1 MNGSIIEKFT
11 AERSLLYIAIAAILI
26 VAGIVF
32 YLFVVYSKESIQV
45 LTPNGAEE
53 WEIGQTYE
61 ITWKAKGVDKVGIAL
76 FKGSE
81 PKWIVENI
89 SAGLGRYEWKIY
101 PGQEYGPGFWIV
113 VLEYPWRE
121 GNQIDYSDGPFAIT
135 FPETASCDYL
145 SVDQEWLYLP
155 NDLPNL
161 RRVFITQE
169 NYTGN
174 LDGLEGANEICQTE
188 ADTQGFGGVWHAFL
202 GGDSDEDMAVERLK
216 RTYNGT
222 DGIFIAAEPSATII
236 RGATCHR
243 LLAKDFEEFL
253 TRLSGSVIINEEKLE
268 QGFLRD
274 IENLWLGR
282 IDEES
287 KKNCT
292 GIASALSDYYKSLSE
307 KYSFTITCQNWTQED
322 KYVGGYPVPSGEPKP
337 SFPSCYTLS
346 GQYTDAVALGALASG
361 IAGKDKDA
369 AFVLDEGKYCDKKQK
384 LLCIEE

>member
-1 MNGSIIEKFT
+1 MDGSILEKFT

-61 ITWKAKGVDKVGIAL
+61 ITWKAKGVDKVGIVL
-76 FKGSE
+76 FKGAE

-89 SAGLGRYEWKIY
+89 DAGLGRYEWKIY
-101 PGQEYGPGFWIV
+101 PGQEYGSGFWIV

-121 GNQIDYSDGPFAIT
+121 GNEIDYSDGPFAIT
-135 FPETASCDYL
+135 FPEMASCDYL

-161 RRVFITQE
+161 RRVFITE
-169 NYTGN
+169 ETYTGN

-188 ADTQGFGGVWHAFL
+188 ADAQGFEGTWHAFL
-202 GGDSDEDMAVERLK
+202 GGDSDEDLAVERLK

-222 DGIFIAAEPSATII
+222 DGVFIAAEPSATII

-243 LLAKDFEEFL
+243 LLAKDFGEFL
-253 TRLSGSVIINEEKLE
+253 ARFLSSVIINEEKFE
-268 QGFLRD
+268 QGFLQD
-274 IENLWLGR
+274 MENLWLGR
-282 IDEES
+282 IIKES

-292 GIASALSDYYKSLSE
+292 GIAAALSDYYKSLAE
-307 KYSFTITCQNWTQED
+307 KYSFTITCQNWTQEN
-322 KYVGGYPVPSGEPKP
+322 KHVGGYPVPKEQPKP
-337 SFPSCYTLS
+337 SFPTCYTPS

-361 IAGKDKDA
+361 TTGKGKDA
-369 AFVLDEGKYCDKKQK
+369 VFVLNQGKYCNDKQK

>member
-1 MNGSIIEKFT
+1 MNGSIFEKFT
-11 AERSLLYIAIAAILI
+11 TERSLLYIAIAAILI
-26 VAGIVF
+26 VTGIIF
-32 YLFVVYSKESIQV
+32 YLFVVYSKESVQV

-76 FKGSE
+76 FKGAE
-81 PKWIVENI
+81 PKWIVEDI
-89 SAGLGRYEWKIY
+89 DAGLGRYEWKIY

-135 FPETASCDYL
+135 FSEMASCDYL

-161 RRVFITQE
+161 RRVFITKE
-169 NYTGN
+169 TYAGN
-174 LDGLEGANEICQTE
+174 LDGLEGADRICQTE
-188 ADTQGFGGVWHAFL
+188 ADEQGFEGTWHAFI
-202 GGDSDEDMAVERLK
+202 GGDSDEDSANERLK

-253 TRLSGSVIINEEKLE
+253 AKLSGSVIINEEKFEQVFLE
-268 QGFLRD
+268 D
-274 IENLWLGR
+274 MENLWLGR

-292 GIASALSDYYKSLSE
+292 GITAELSNYYRALAE
-307 KYSFTITCQNWTQED
+307 KYSFTTTCQNWTQED
-322 KYVGGYPVPSGEPKP
+322 KYVGEYPVPKEQPKP
-337 SFPSCYTLS
+337 SFPSCYTSS
-346 GQYTDAVALGALASG
+346 GEYTDAVALGALASG
-361 IAGKDKDA
+361 IIGKDKDA
-369 AFVLDEGKYCDKKQK
+369 VFVLNKGKYCDDKQK

>member
-1 MNGSIIEKFT
+1 MNGSILEKFT
-11 AERSLLYIAIAAILI
+11 TERSLLYVAIAAILI

-76 FKGSE
+76 FKGAE

-89 SAGLGRYEWKIY
+89 KASLGRYEWKIY
-101 PGQEYGPGFWIV
+101 PGQEYGSGFWIV

-121 GNQIDYSDGPFAIT
+121 GNEIDYSDGSFAIT
-135 FPETASCDYL
+135 FPEMASCDYL

-161 RRVFITQE
+161 RRVFITE
-169 NYTGN
+169 EGYTGN

-188 ADTQGFGGVWHAFL
+188 ADAQGFEGIWHAFI
-202 GGDSDEDMAVERLK
+202 GGDSDEDVANERLK
-216 RTYNGT
+216 RTYNGI
-222 DGIFIAAEPSATII
+222 DGVFIAAEPSATII

-243 LLAKDFEEFL
+243 FLAKDFEEFL
-253 TRLSGSVIINEEKLE
+253 AKLSGSVIINEEKFE
-268 QGFLRD
+268 QGFLQD
-274 IENLWLGR
+274 MENLWLGR

-287 KKNCT
+287 KKNCISIT
-292 GIASALSDYYKSLSE
+292 AELSDSYKSLAE
-307 KYSFTITCQNWTQED
+307 KYSFTITCQNWTQGD
-322 KYVGGYPVPSGEPKP
+322 KYVGGYPVPKEQPKP

-346 GQYTDAVALGALASG
+346 GEYTDAVALGGFASG
-361 IAGKDKDA
+361 ITGKDKDA
-369 AFVLDEGKYCDKKQK
+369 VFVLNEGKYCDNKQK

>member
-1 MNGSIIEKFT
+1 MNNSILEKIT
-11 AERSLLYIAIAAILI
+11 AERSLLYTAIAAILI

-32 YLFVVYSKESIQV
+32 YLFVVYSKESVQV

-61 ITWKAKGVDKVGIAL
+61 ITWKAKGVDRVGIAL

-89 SAGLGRYEWKIY
+89 DAGLGRYEWKIY
-101 PGQEYGPGFWIV
+101 PGQEYGQGFWIV

-135 FPETASCDYL
+135 FPEIASCDYL

-161 RRVFITQE
+161 RRVFITKE
-169 NYTGN
+169 TYTGN

-188 ADTQGFGGVWHAFL
+188 ADAQDFGGTWHAFL
-202 GGDSDEDMAVERLK
+202 GGDSDEDLAVERLK

-222 DGIFIAAEPSATII
+222 DGVFIAAEPSAAII

-253 TRLSGSVIINEEKLE
+253 AKLSGSMIINEEKFE
-268 QGFLRD
+268 QGFLKD
-274 IENLWLGR
+274 MKNLWLGR
-282 IDEES
+282 IDKKS

-292 GIASALSDYYKSLSE
+292 GIAAVLSDYYKSLAE
-307 KYSFTITCQNWTQED
+307 KYSFTTTCQNWTQGD
-322 KYVGGYPVPSGEPKP
+322 KYVGGYPVSGGGSKP
-337 SFPSCYTLS
+337 SFPSCYTPA

-361 IAGKDKDA
+361 TTGKDKDA
-369 AFVLDEGKYCDKKQK
+369 VFVLNQGKYCDNKQK

>member
-1 MNGSIIEKFT
+1 MNNSILEKIT
-11 AERSLLYIAIAAILI
+11 AERGLLYIAIAAILI

-61 ITWKAKGVDKVGIAL
+61 ITWKAKGVDKVGIVL
-76 FKGSE
+76 FKGAE

-89 SAGLGRYEWKIY
+89 DAGLGKYEWKIY
-101 PGQEYGPGFWIV
+101 PGQEYGQGFWIV

-121 GNQIDYSDGPFAIT
+121 GNEIDYSDGPFAIT
-135 FPETASCDYL
+135 FPEMASCDYL

-161 RRVFITQE
+161 RRVFITKE
-169 NYTGN
+169 TYAGN

-188 ADTQGFGGVWHAFL
+188 ADTQGFEGTWHAFI
-202 GGDSDEDMAVERLK
+202 GGDSDEDLAIERLK

-222 DGIFIAAEPSATII
+222 NGVFIAAESSATII

-253 TRLSGSVIINEEKLE
+253 AKLSGSMIINEEKFE
-268 QGFLRD
+268 QEFLKD
-274 IENLWLGR
+274 MKNLWLGR
-282 IDEES
+282 IDEKS

-292 GIASALSDYYKSLSE
+292 GIAAVLSNYYKALAE
-307 KYSFTITCQNWTQED
+307 KYSFTTTCQNWTQGD
-322 KYVGGYPVPSGEPKP
+322 KYVGGYPVSEEGSKP
-337 SFPSCYTLS
+337 SFPACYTLA

-361 IAGKDKDA
+361 TIGKDKDA
-369 AFVLDEGKYCDKKQK
+369 VFVLNQGKYCDNKQK